1 MMLYV
6 LVPGLAIWML
16 FCAYAGYQRR
26 FGLVLIVV
34 AIGMVLN
41 TFWMVFGLDAKP
53 LSRPALMAHAAAVFY
68 AISAVG
74 TGFLIGR
81 LVQAFRESKVNTHD

>member
-6 LVPGLAIWML
+6 LVPGLAVWMF
-16 FCAYAGYQRR
+16 FCAYAGYHRR

-34 AIGMVLN
+34 VIGMALN
-41 TFWMVFGLDAKP
+41 TLWMVLGLDAKP

-81 LVQAFRESKVNTHD
+81 LAQAFRESRVDRHD

>member
-6 LVPGLAIWML
+6 LVPGLAVWML
-16 FCAYAGYQRR
+16 FCGYVGYHRR
-26 FGLVLIVV
+26 FGLALIVV
-34 AIGMVLN
+34 AIGMGLN
-41 TFWMVFGLDAKP
+41 TLWMMLGLDAQP

-81 LVQAFRESKVNTHD
+81 LVQAFRESRVEHHD